1 MNEGKLRPRPRLRRR
16 RPATRRPSVP
26 GEPDASSGV
35 VQRAAATARAAAPWL
50 LLIGVGL
57 LLVYLGIQAFSSSF
71 ERTLVRIA
79 EGQLRTNLSGWAL
92 SVVHSF
98 RSAIAYVAIV
108 WVAMMVVSLLRR
120 ETPGQAARRGWI
132 VALAVGVAI
141 KLVGEFLFN
150 SKLFL
155 EIVVG
160 GLQKGFLYA
169 LIALGYTMIYGVV
182 KLINF
187 AHGDVFMVGAFA
199 SFYTI
204 TTFGMHLW
212 PGALFVGLTGA
223 AQAPGWTLA
232 LGVALVILVSMA
244 VCALL
249 AITIER
255 VAYKPLR
262 NAPRIAALITAIGV
276 SFFLEYFSA
285 LDFSFGPD
293 FVTYN
298 RPFALVRWDSTNA
311 NLTLVTLFLVLLAA
325 GGVGQLILW
334 RLTKGDSQAAR
345 GRRAVVE
352 SPFLGLAIRFCLLA
366 GGFGSLYMGLTLVG
380 VGVTNIQVIVMTGS
394 ILLLIVLQYIVR
406 QTKIGKAMRA
416 LAWDKSAARLMG
428 INVDQVISF
437 TFALGAALAGAASVL
452 YAVAYPQLVWNMGI
466 MPGLRAFVAAVLGG
480 IGSIPGAFVGSLIM
494 GQAEELS
501 AAYIS
506 TPMRDAI
513 AFTLLIIVL
522 IVRPTGIFGEPEGEK
537 A

>member
-1 MNEGKLRPRPRLRRR
+1 MNSEQ
-16 RPATRRPSVP
+16 
-26 GEPDASSGV
+26 
-35 VQRAAATARAAAPWL
+35 QRGYTKTIAPWGL
-50 LLIGVGL
+50 AIGMGV
-57 LLVYLGIQAFSSSF
+57 LVAYLGALSYSHSLA
-71 ERTLVRIA
+71 RTLTGIA
-79 EGQLRTNLSGWAL
+79 EGTVRTELSGWAL
-92 SVVHSF
+92 MAAQSF
-98 RSAIAYVAIV
+98 RSAIGYVGVI
-108 WVAMMVVSLLRR
+108 WVLLMVVALARGQTLRR
-120 ETPGQAARRGWI
+120 AVSRGWI
-132 VALAVGVAI
+132 VALATGVGI
-141 KLVGEFLFN
+141 KLVGEFLLN
-150 SKLFL
+150 SSLFV

-169 LIALGYTMIYGVV
+169 LIALGYTLIYGVV

-187 AHGDVFMVGAFA
+187 AHGDIFMVGAFA

-204 TTFGMHLW
+204 TTLDMHHW
-212 PGALFVGLTGA
+212 PGAWYMRLTGA

-232 LGVALVILVSMA
+232 VGVFMIILVSTA
-244 VCALL
+244 TSALL
-249 AITIER
+249 AIVIER

-262 NAPRIAALITAIGV
+262 DAPRIAALITAVGV

-298 RPFALVRWDSTNA
+298 RPFELVRWDDNNTNIA
-311 NLTLVTLFLVLLAA
+311 LLAVFLA
-325 GGVGQLILW
+325 LLVIGGLGQLLVW
-334 RLTKGDSQAAR
+334 RSRRRAR
-345 GRRAVVE
+345 GGKVPPLAE
-352 SPFLGLAIRFCLLA
+352 NALLGLGLRFSLLA
-366 GGFGSLYMGLTLVG
+366 GGFGGLYMGLTLLG
-380 VGVTNIQVIVMTGS
+380 VGVTNIQILVMAAS
-394 ILLLIVLQYIVR
+394 VALLIALQYVVN

-416 LAWDKSAARLMG
+416 SAWDKSTARLMG

-452 YAVAYPQLVWNMGI
+452 YAIAYPQLVWNMGI

-522 IVRPTGIFGEPEGEK
+522 IIKPTGIFGEPEGEK
-537 A
+537 V

>member
-1 MNEGKLRPRPRLRRR
+1 M
-16 RPATRRPSVP
+16 
-26 GEPDASSGV
+26 
-35 VQRAAATARAAAPWL
+35 PWL

-57 LLVYLGIQAFSSSF
+57 WLVYLGIQAFSSSF

-79 EGQLRTNLSGWAL
+79 DGQLRTNLSGWSL

-108 WVAMMVVSLLRR
+108 WVAMMVISLLRR

-141 KLVGEFLFN
+141 KLAGEFLFN

-212 PGALFVGLTGA
+212 PGALFMGLTGA

-298 RPFALVRWDSTNA
+298 RPFDLVRWDNA
-311 NLTLVTLFLVLLAA
+311 NVNFILVTLFLVLLAA
-325 GGVGQLILW
+325 GGVGQLALW
-334 RLTKGDSQAAR
+334 RLTKRGAR
-345 GRRAVVE
+345 SPVVE
-352 SPFLGLAIRFCLLA
+352 NPFLGLAIRFCLLA